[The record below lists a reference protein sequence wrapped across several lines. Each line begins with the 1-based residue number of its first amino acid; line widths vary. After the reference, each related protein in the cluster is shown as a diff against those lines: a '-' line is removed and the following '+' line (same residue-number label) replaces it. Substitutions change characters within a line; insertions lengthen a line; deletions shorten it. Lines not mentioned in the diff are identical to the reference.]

1 MDMQG
6 ALRARLIADAG
17 VSALVGQR
25 VYWMERPQGASL
37 PAIVLQVISED
48 RPQHM
53 KGFTGLDWARVQIDA
68 WGLSYGDARGAAEA
82 VIAAITPEQTGN
94 GVRFTRSFVDIVRD
108 STERVDTKTIFRTTL
123 DMMIHHAAQ

>member
-6 ALRARLIADAG
+6 AFRSRLIDNAG

-25 VYWMERPQGASL
+25 VYWVERPQSSTL
-37 PAIVLQVISED
+37 PAITLQIISED

-68 WGLSYGDARGAAEA
+68 WALSYGEAKGIVEA
-82 VIAAITPEQTGN
+82 VIAAIAPAATGN
-94 GVRFTRSFVDIVRD
+94 GVRFTRSFVDGVRD
-108 STERVDTKTIFRTTL
+108 LTERVDTKTIFRTTIDL
-123 DMMIHHAAQ
+123 MIHHAAQ